1 MDAGLAVDRGK
12 LIFHPDG
19 LGGADVRALAAADA
33 FVFLHLR
40 TGSQRLEH
48 DLIDDFSDGAGSGL
62 VEKDA
67 RLGGHGLKIRNDKP
81 FGFSRNLQFLRC
93 LRDQSAHAR
102 GLQGRDVVCREANE
116 LGGEK
121 VKLRGGLGG
130 ENRSD
135 FARRALRGAVSLH
148 ADDGVTDAE
157 AGFKIRREVDQ
168 HVRKVGDLR
177 VFIVVLRLH
186 RTGNDTKVVFDGVR
200 HAHHAVGL
208 ELAEV
213 DDRVGS
219 VEIGGIG
226 EFLCADGLR
235 ERSVALREVLIEL
248 RTDGFAVMHAA
259 DVIHVVQ
266 VRGRIES
273 AGAVSEKDACAAFPQ
288 HFRQLAKKHWVRRG
302 RLLRLHGRDEVD
314 LDDNVHAL
322 FDPVEPTKRGERL
335 RERSSAF
342 FRVIAFA
349 GNNRNIDSHI

>member
-19 LGGADVRALAAADA
+19 LGRTNLRALAAADA

-48 DLIDDFSDGAGSGL
+48 DLIDDFSDGTGSGL

-67 RLGGHGLKIRNDKP
+67 RLGGHGLKIRDDEAL
-81 FGFSRNLQFLRC
+81 GLARNLELLRC
-93 LRDQSAHAR
+93 IRNELSLAR

-121 VKLRGGLGG
+121 VELRGGLGG
-130 ENRSD
+130 QNRAD
-135 FARRALRGAVSLH
+135 LARRALRGAVSLH

-157 AGFKIRREVDQ
+157 AGFKIRREVNE

-177 VFIVVLRLH
+177 VFIVVFRLH
-186 RTGNDTKVVFDGVR
+186 RAGNDTKVVFDGVR

-248 RTDGFAVMHAA
+248 RAGGFAVMHAA
-259 DVIHVVQ
+259 DVIYVVQ

-302 RLLRLHGRDEVD
+302 RLLRLHGRDKVD

>member
-1 MDAGLAVDRGK
+1 M
-12 LIFHPDG
+12 
-19 LGGADVRALAAADA
+19 
-33 FVFLHLR
+33 
-40 TGSQRLEH
+40 
-48 DLIDDFSDGAGSGL
+48 
-62 VEKDA
+62 EKDA
-67 RLGGHGLKIRNDKP
+67 RLGGHGLKIRDDEAL
-81 FGFSRNLQFLRC
+81 GLARNLELLRC
-93 LRDQSAHAR
+93 IRNELSHAR

-121 VKLRGGLGG
+121 VELRGRLGG

-135 FARRALRGAVSLH
+135 LTGRALRGAVSLH
-148 ADDGVTDAE
+148 ADNRVTDAE

-186 RTGNDTKVVFDGVR
+186 RTGNDAEVVFDGVC
-200 HAHHAVGL
+200 HAHHAVRL
-208 ELAEV
+208 ELAEA

-226 EFLCADGLR
+226 EFLCADSLGKR
-235 ERSVALREVLIEL
+235 GVALREVLIEL

-259 DVIHVVQ
+259 DVIYVVQ
-266 VRGRIES
+266 VRGRIEP
-273 AGAVSEKDACAAFPQ
+273 AGAVSEKDACAAFSQ

-302 RLLRLHGRDEVD
+302 RLLGLHGRDKVD

-322 FDPVEPTKRGERL
+322 FDPVEPAKRGERL